1 MIHFSHL
8 NHIGGDLDVRGHQA
22 VNETNFPN
30 LRVVLGD
37 MILVD
42 SDFTRLPPKLNHVGG
57 HVIVTHDAP
66 LSLIQ
71 AIKQAVDNGIIKGGI
86 FFVD

>member
-37 MILVD
+37 MILID
-42 SDFTRLPPKLNHVGG
+42 SGFTRLPPKLNHVGG
-57 HVIVTHDAP
+57 RVIVTQDAP

-71 AIKQAVDNGIIKGGI
+71 DIKQAVENGVVKVGI
-86 FFVD
+86 LYMD

>member
-8 NHIGGDLDVRGHQA
+8 NHIGGDLDVSGHQA
-22 VNETNFPN
+22 VDETNFPN

-42 SDFTRLPPKLNHVGG
+42 SVFTRLPPKLNHVGG
-57 HVIVTHDAP
+57 RVIITQDAP
-66 LSLIQ
+66 LSLIHD
-71 AIKQAVDNGIIKGGI
+71 IKQAVENGIIKGGI
-86 FFVD
+86 LYMD

>member
-8 NHIGGDLDVRGHQA
+8 IHIGGDLDVRGHQA

-30 LRVVLGD
+30 LHVVLGD

-42 SDFTRLPPKLNHVGG
+42 SGFTHLPPKLNHVGG
-57 HVIVTHDAP
+57 RVIITKDAP

-71 AIKQAVDNGIIKGGI
+71 AIKQAVVVGIIKGGVC
-86 FFVD
+86 FVD

>member
-8 NHIGGDLDVRGHQA
+8 IHIGGDLDVRGHQA

-30 LRVVLGD
+30 LHVVLGD

-42 SDFTRLPPKLNHVGG
+42 SGFTRLPPKLNHVGG
-57 HVIVTHDAP
+57 RVIVTQDAP

-71 AIKQAVDNGIIKGGI
+71 DIKRAIEEGIIKGGVC
-86 FFVD
+86 FVD